1 MISLK
6 ILITGLGVTAKSSF
20 RKKLAS
26 QYQRVT
32 QKIINLDL
40 DYDRNKLPKEFAS
53 DTIYILEDVHGPTPK
68 AVIPLSEFDQVYYL
82 LPSWY
87 THLLFWLS
95 RMRIW
100 FENGRFAWDP
110 DIGEKGAW
118 AGSGKP
124 HDLANLK
131 PIFKYFWP
139 RYKKRQNVIKE
150 DLAVLKSSGIATIII
165 TPQKR
170 WGKISF
176 YGHEMKRS
184 S

>member
-1 MISLK
+1 MK
-6 ILITGLGVTAKSSF
+6 ILVTGLGVTGKSSF
-20 RKKLAS
+20 LRWLTA
-26 QYQRVT
+26 QYAKT
-32 QKIINLDL
+32 KEKFICLDL
-40 DYDRNKLPKEFAS
+40 DYERAKLPKKFAS
-53 DTIYILEDVHGPTPK
+53 DIIYILEDVHGPTPK
-68 AVIPLSEFDQVYYL
+68 AVIQLSEFDLVYYL
-82 LPSWY
+82 LPSGW

-100 FENGRFAWDP
+100 FANGRFAWDP

-139 RYKKRQNVIKE
+139 RYKKRKAVIKE

-165 TPQKR
+165 TPQKG
-170 WGKISF
+170 WSKISF
-176 YGHEMKRS
+176 YGPKIKRS